1 MCVLLIIQG
10 VWPNCDFKAQLG
22 RSIVWIWL
30 YTCLYEKIENGES
43 GKMENRETPKES
55 QKGTKGNQ
63 KGANGSQKGNQN
75 ETKREARGAQMR
87 APRFV
92 WQIENIESGK
102 MDNREKQNDQ
112 RSDFI
117 YMSAAKIRIP
127 SAGEKA
133 LKL

>member
-1 MCVLLIIQG
+1 MWGQ
-10 VWPNCDFKAQLG
+10 
-22 RSIVWIWL
+22 
-30 YTCLYEKIENGES
+30 
-43 GKMENRETPKES
+43 REPKES
-55 QKGTKGNQ
+55 QKGAKGNQ

-75 ETKREARGAQMR
+75 GAKREARGAQMG

-92 WQIENIESGK
+92 WKIENIESGK
-102 MDNREKQNDQ
+102 MENREKPNDQ

-127 SAGEKA
+127 SADEKA